1 MSMPSTSIFT
11 ERIDD
16 LMNPEFTKVLKGYD
30 PMEVD
35 AYVYAAKARIEELEG
50 HVRTTQDERDVARR
64 QFTDIAED
72 VYREIADRM
81 ADVIAAA
88 DKQAQK
94 MLNEAELE
102 SIRKREETAREA
114 ESIRHRSA
122 AELERLQR
130 QGEER
135 IRLANSEVDRILG
148 GLMLRRDDI
157 VAELGLVRQRTL
169 GVVEK
174 IDAAVSVASVAA
186 KVPEPPKPIDV
197 SGPNVETRRRDDI
210 IAKDQRAD
218 GTEQRVVRIPSDD
231 IPPAPR
237 SEDSGDMWGSTTTES
252 IETFPD
258 EDFLPF
264 QDGLETF

>member
-1 MSMPSTSIFT
+1 MSMPGTSIFT
-11 ERIDD
+11 ERVDD

-35 AYVYAAKARIEELEG
+35 AYVFASRERIEELEREA
-50 HVRTTQDERDVARR
+50 RTMRDERDVARR

-94 MLNEAELE
+94 MLAEAELE
-102 SIRKREETAREA
+102 ASLTREA
-114 ESIRHRSA
+114 ADREADTMRRRSA
-122 AELERLQR
+122 AELERLER
-130 QGEER
+130 QGDER
-135 IRLANSEVDRILG
+135 IRLANAEVDRILG

-174 IDAAVSVASVAA
+174 IDAAVSVASVSAR
-186 KVPEPPKPIDV
+186 VPEPPAPVDV
-197 SGPNVETRRRDDI
+197 SRPNGAGPVMEPG
-210 IAKDQRAD
+210 
-218 GTEQRVVRIPSDD
+218 GTNGSSESAEPRVVKIPSDD
-231 IPPAPR
+231 LPPGPR
-237 SEDSGDMWGSTTTES
+237 DDSGPDVWSSSDVGSKATVA
-252 IETFPD
+252 D
-258 EDFLPF
+258 DDFLPF
-264 QDGLETF
+264 ERGLETF